1 MFVGYF
7 VHIHTIDKVKCRVF
21 ILTQLNINQRQRLWA
36 LMDTHTRQPL
46 LYPLI
51 YLIDHLALRSSATQS
66 ASLQALKFFYE
77 FWHQKHGV
85 TFCFSFYSSNHN
97 PLIAIDE
104 LTAFFHYLENT
115 HLYVPALTIRSTT
128 QTTPQRCTNIRH
140 VHSVIRFIRY
150 LINTYISPRYIDG
163 TPKELT
169 RLATQLTGRLSIH
182 KAEFRT
188 LTHSRQMNNGT
199 THKRFRSLTAEMVMA
214 FYQIITPGS
223 ISKKNPLN
231 PFPAG
236 EIQLR
241 NFLICRLLLN
251 YGLRVSELLLLECH
265 SIKPNLRG
273 DQFSLIVTTV
283 DDDVSDQRK
292 RLPSLKNVYAN
303 RVLALDKLDFHFL
316 NIYIHKIRPQASH
329 SFLFTSTQRLH
340 PPLSYHAVYDIFTR
354 IDDIMSVQY
363 HEYKKDEYY
372 DAIESIS
379 PHITRHTWAY
389 LTLQRIYRD
398 KLQKIKANSHLA
410 AIDFSIVG
418 LMDEAKDELR
428 LLGGWSH
435 NSHMPDLYAK
445 RFLSQQANT
454 ANLQRIVIDNEA
466 LKSTFSHVCDE
477 WSAYESNQ

>member
-1 MFVGYF
+1 
-7 VHIHTIDKVKCRVF
+7 
-21 ILTQLNINQRQRLWA
+21 
-36 LMDTHTRQPL
+36 MD
-46 LYPLI
+46 
-51 YLIDHLALRSSATQS
+51 
-66 ASLQALKFFYE
+66 
-77 FWHQKHGV
+77 
-85 TFCFSFYSSNHN
+85 
-97 PLIAIDE
+97 
-104 LTAFFHYLENT
+104 
-115 HLYVPALTIRSTT
+115 
-128 QTTPQRCTNIRH
+128 
-140 VHSVIRFIRY
+140 
-150 LINTYISPRYIDG
+150 
-163 TPKELT
+163 
-169 RLATQLTGRLSIH
+169 
-182 KAEFRT
+182 
-188 LTHSRQMNNGT
+188 
-199 THKRFRSLTAEMVMA
+199 
-214 FYQIITPGS
+214 FYQIITPDS

-363 HEYKKDEYY
+363 PEYKKDEYY

-379 PHITRHTWAY
+379 PHITRHTLAY
-389 LTLQRIYRD
+389 LTLQRLYRE
-398 KLQKIKANSHLA
+398 KLQKIKTNSHLA

-445 RFLSQQANT
+445 RFLSQQANYASAKCPAQVPGVLHAWSLAT
-454 ANLQRIVIDNEA
+454 DHCITKSAFTFTVLKDYLDTQEIKPQYFYFIIFGLKILCTEAFPGFTLEDYEDLEFIPRPHSHDWGIYQEID
-466 LKSTFSHVCDE
+466 HVLDPLE
-477 WSAYESNQ
+477 K

>member
-1 MFVGYF
+1 
-7 VHIHTIDKVKCRVF
+7 
-21 ILTQLNINQRQRLWA
+21 
-36 LMDTHTRQPL
+36 
-46 LYPLI
+46 
-51 YLIDHLALRSSATQS
+51 
-66 ASLQALKFFYE
+66 
-77 FWHQKHGV
+77 
-85 TFCFSFYSSNHN
+85 
-97 PLIAIDE
+97 
-104 LTAFFHYLENT
+104 
-115 HLYVPALTIRSTT
+115 
-128 QTTPQRCTNIRH
+128 
-140 VHSVIRFIRY
+140 
-150 LINTYISPRYIDG
+150 
-163 TPKELT
+163 
-169 RLATQLTGRLSIH
+169 
-182 KAEFRT
+182 
-188 LTHSRQMNNGT
+188 
-199 THKRFRSLTAEMVMA
+199 MA

-316 NIYIHKIRPQASH
+316 NIYINKIRPQASH
-329 SFLFTSTQRLH
+329 SFLFTSTQKPH

-354 IDDIMSVQY
+354 IDDIMSVRY
-363 HEYKKDEYY
+363 PEYKTDEYY

-389 LTLQRIYRD
+389 LTLQRIYRE
-398 KLQKIKANSHLA
+398 KLQKTKADSLQA
-410 AIDFSIVG
+410 VMDFSIVG
-418 LMDEAKDELR
+418 LMDKAKDELR

-435 NSHMPDLYAK
+435 NSHMPDVYAK

-454 ANLQRIVIDNEA
+454 ANLHRIAMDNEA
-466 LKSTFSHVCDE
+466 LRATFSHVCDE

>member
-1 MFVGYF
+1 M
-7 VHIHTIDKVKCRVF
+7 F
-21 ILTQLNINQRQRLWA
+21 ILTQLNINQRQRLWV
-36 LMDTHTRQPL
+36 LMDTHTCQPL
-46 LYPLI
+46 LYPLQ

-77 FWHQKHGV
+77 FWYQKHSV

-104 LTAFFHYLENT
+104 LTAFFHYLENG
-115 HLYVPALTIRSTT
+115 HLCVPVLTIRSTT
-128 QTTPQRCTNIRH
+128 QTTPQHRTNIRY
-140 VHSVIRFIRY
+140 VHAVIRFIRY

-163 TPKELT
+163 SPKELT

-188 LTHSRQMNNGT
+188 LAHSRQMNNGM
-199 THKRFRSLTAEMVMA
+199 THKRFRSLTVEMIMA

-223 ISKKNPLN
+223 ASKKNPLN

-283 DDDVSDQRK
+283 DEDVPDPRK

-303 RVLALDKLDFHFL
+303 RVLALDKLDYHFL
-316 NIYIHKIRPQASH
+316 NLYIHKIRHRSSH
-329 SFLFTSTQRLH
+329 SFLFTSTQKHH
-340 PPLSYHAVYDIFTR
+340 PPLSYHAVYEIFTR
-354 IDDIMSVQY
+354 IDDIMSVQ
-363 HEYKKDEYY
+363 HPEYKTDEYF
-372 DAIESIS
+372 DAIECIS
-379 PHITRHTWAY
+379 PHVTRHTWAY
-389 LTLQRIYRD
+389 LTLQRIYREKFQ
-398 KLQKIKANSHLA
+398 KLKMSSHLA
-410 AIDFSIVG
+410 NVDFSIVG

-435 NSHMPDLYAK
+435 NSHMPDVYAK
-445 RFLSQQANT
+445 RYLSQQANK
-454 ANLQRIVIDNEA
+454 ANLHRIAMDNEA
-466 LKSTFSHVCDE
+466 LSATFSHVCDE
-477 WSAYESNQ
+477 WSAYESN

>member
-316 NIYIHKIRPQASH
+316 NIYIHKIR
-329 SFLFTSTQRLH
+329 
-340 PPLSYHAVYDIFTR
+340 
-354 IDDIMSVQY
+354 
-363 HEYKKDEYY
+363 
-372 DAIESIS
+372 
-379 PHITRHTWAY
+379 
-389 LTLQRIYRD
+389 
-398 KLQKIKANSHLA
+398 
-410 AIDFSIVG
+410 
-418 LMDEAKDELR
+418 
-428 LLGGWSH
+428 
-435 NSHMPDLYAK
+435 
-445 RFLSQQANT
+445 
-454 ANLQRIVIDNEA
+454 
-466 LKSTFSHVCDE
+466 
-477 WSAYESNQ
+477 

>member
-231 PFPAG
+231 PFP
-236 EIQLR
+236 
-241 NFLICRLLLN
+241 
-251 YGLRVSELLLLECH
+251 VM
-265 SIKPNLRG
+265 
-273 DQFSLIVTTV
+273 
-283 DDDVSDQRK
+283 
-292 RLPSLKNVYAN
+292 LPTY
-303 RVLALDKLDFHFL
+303 
-316 NIYIHKIRPQASH
+316 
-329 SFLFTSTQRLH
+329 
-340 PPLSYHAVYDIFTR
+340 
-354 IDDIMSVQY
+354 
-363 HEYKKDEYY
+363 
-372 DAIESIS
+372 
-379 PHITRHTWAY
+379 
-389 LTLQRIYRD
+389 
-398 KLQKIKANSHLA
+398 
-410 AIDFSIVG
+410 
-418 LMDEAKDELR
+418 
-428 LLGGWSH
+428 
-435 NSHMPDLYAK
+435 
-445 RFLSQQANT
+445 
-454 ANLQRIVIDNEA
+454 
-466 LKSTFSHVCDE
+466 
-477 WSAYESNQ
+477 

>member
-1 MFVGYF
+1 M
-7 VHIHTIDKVKCRVF
+7 F
-21 ILTQLNINQRQRLWA
+21 ILTQLNINQRQRLWV
-36 LMDTHTRQPL
+36 LMETHTCQPI
-46 LYPLI
+46 LYPLQ
-51 YLIDHLALRSSATQS
+51 YLIDHLALRSSATQY

-104 LTAFFHYLENT
+104 LTAFFHYLENG
-115 HLYVPALTIRSTT
+115 HSCVPVLTIRSTA
-128 QTTPQRCTNIRH
+128 QSTPQCRTNIRH
-140 VHSVIRFIRY
+140 VHAVIRFIRY

-163 TPKELT
+163 SPKEVT
-169 RLATQLTGRLSIH
+169 RLAMQLTGRLSIH

-188 LTHSRQMNNGT
+188 ITHSRQMNNGM
-199 THKRFRSLTAEMVMA
+199 THKRFQSLTAEMVMA
-214 FYQIITPGS
+214 FYQIITPSS

-265 SIKPNLRG
+265 SIKTNLRG

-283 DDDVSDQRK
+283 DEDVLDPRQ

-303 RVLALDKLDFHFL
+303 RVLALDKLDYHFL
-316 NIYIHKIRPQASH
+316 NLYIHKIRHRSSH
-329 SFLFTSTQRLH
+329 NFLFISTQKQH

-363 HEYKKDEYY
+363 PEYKTDEYF
-372 DAIESIS
+372 DSVESIS

-389 LTLQRIYRD
+389 LTLQRIYRE
-398 KLQKIKANSHLA
+398 KFQKIKTNLRLA
-410 AIDFSIVG
+410 AIDYSIVG
-418 LMDEAKDELR
+418 LMEEAKNELR

-435 NSHMPDLYAK
+435 NSHMPDVYAK
-445 RFLSQQANT
+445 RFLSQQANM
-454 ANLQRIVIDNEA
+454 ANLNRIAMDNEA
-466 LKSTFSHVCDE
+466 LRAIFSHVCDE
-477 WSAYESNQ
+477 WSTYE

>member
-1 MFVGYF
+1 M
-7 VHIHTIDKVKCRVF
+7 F

-66 ASLQALKFFYE
+66 SSLQALKFFYE

-128 QTTPQRCTNIRH
+128 QTTPQRRTNIRH

-163 TPKELT
+163 SPKELT

-188 LTHSRQMNNGT
+188 ITHSRQMNNGT

-316 NIYIHKIRPQASH
+316 NIYINKIRPQASH
-329 SFLFTSTQRLH
+329 SFLFTSTQKPH

-354 IDDIMSVQY
+354 IDDIMSVRY
-363 HEYKKDEYY
+363 PEYKTDEYY

-389 LTLQRIYRD
+389 LTLQRIYRE
-398 KLQKIKANSHLA
+398 KLQ
-410 AIDFSIVG
+410 
-418 LMDEAKDELR
+418 
-428 LLGGWSH
+428 
-435 NSHMPDLYAK
+435 
-445 RFLSQQANT
+445 
-454 ANLQRIVIDNEA
+454 
-466 LKSTFSHVCDE
+466 
-477 WSAYESNQ
+477 

>member
-1 MFVGYF
+1 
-7 VHIHTIDKVKCRVF
+7 
-21 ILTQLNINQRQRLWA
+21 
-36 LMDTHTRQPL
+36 MDTHTRQPL

-128 QTTPQRCTNIRH
+128 QTTPQRRTNIRH

-163 TPKELT
+163 SPKELT

-283 DDDVSDQRK
+283 DDDVSDQQK
-292 RLPSLKNVYAN
+292 
-303 RVLALDKLDFHFL
+303 DC
-316 NIYIHKIRPQASH
+316 
-329 SFLFTSTQRLH
+329 LH
-340 PPLSYHAVYDIFTR
+340 
-354 IDDIMSVQY
+354 
-363 HEYKKDEYY
+363 
-372 DAIESIS
+372 
-379 PHITRHTWAY
+379 
-389 LTLQRIYRD
+389 
-398 KLQKIKANSHLA
+398 
-410 AIDFSIVG
+410 
-418 LMDEAKDELR
+418 
-428 LLGGWSH
+428 
-435 NSHMPDLYAK
+435 
-445 RFLSQQANT
+445 
-454 ANLQRIVIDNEA
+454 
-466 LKSTFSHVCDE
+466 
-477 WSAYESNQ
+477 

>member
-7 VHIHTIDKVKCRVF
+7 VHTHTVYEVKCRVF

-128 QTTPQRCTNIRH
+128 QTTPQRRTNIRH
-140 VHSVIRFIRY
+140 IHSVIRFIRY
-150 LINTYISPRYIDG
+150 LINTYISPRYLDG
-163 TPKELT
+163 SPKELT

-265 SIKPNLRG
+265 SIKPNLRV

-283 DDDVSDQRK
+283 DDDVSDERK

-329 SFLFTSTQRLH
+329 SFLFTSTQKLH
-340 PPLSYHAVYDIFTR
+340 PPLSYHAVYDVFTR

-363 HEYKKDEYY
+363 PEYKTDEYF
-372 DAIESIS
+372 DSVFA
-379 PHITRHTWAY
+379 
-389 LTLQRIYRD
+389 Q
-398 KLQKIKANSHLA
+398 
-410 AIDFSIVG
+410 
-418 LMDEAKDELR
+418 
-428 LLGGWSH
+428 
-435 NSHMPDLYAK
+435 PDYCFFC
-445 RFLSQQANT
+445 RWR
-454 ANLQRIVIDNEA
+454 NL
-466 LKSTFSHVCDE
+466 VCVVTD
-477 WSAYESNQ
+477 